1 LDFDY
6 PTPITINGNGNTI
19 RRAAKAPNVGIFGA
33 APQAYLP
40 LKNLKITGT
49 KIGIDD
55 EMSTDAAIYAVE
67 AALHVD
73 RVQAYKNLNNKASAS
88 IHKLRKNTVRKW

>member
-1 LDFDY
+1 
-6 PTPITINGNGNTI
+6 
-19 RRAAKAPNVGIFGA
+19 VGIFGA

-88 IHKLRKNTVRKW
+88 IHKLRKNTVKKVVAMYFG